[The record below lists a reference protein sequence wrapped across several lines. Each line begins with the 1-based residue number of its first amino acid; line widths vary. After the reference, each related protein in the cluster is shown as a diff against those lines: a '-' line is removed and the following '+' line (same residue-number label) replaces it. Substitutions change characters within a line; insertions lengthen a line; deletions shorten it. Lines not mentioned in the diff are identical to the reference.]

1 MARYRFALV
10 AGEGIV
16 DGNETRGSSDT
27 ANIPSRDEEHSS
39 RQEAA
44 RRLEGRFQPMAVH
57 VGAHVGRE
65 AAWHLE
71 IRNSQ

>member
-1 MARYRFALV
+1 MARDTVSLV
-10 AGEGIV
+10 AGEGIA
-16 DGNETRGSSDT
+16 DGNETRGPSDT
-27 ANIPSRDEEHSS
+27 ANVPSRHEEHSS

-44 RRLEGRFQPMAVH
+44 RRLEGRFQPMAVY

-65 AAWHLE
+65 TARHLE